1 MNSSPQTLD
10 EEPVAKRAYDLF
22 LSCLGLL
29 LVWPLLLLLGAIVRI
44 FDGSPVLFRQIR
56 TGLGGR
62 PFEILKFRT
71 MRRNTERAG
80 ASVTQAGDPRVTAAG
95 RWLRQ
100 TKLDELPQ
108 LWNVLKGEMSLV
120 GPRPEVPQYVARYNT
135 EQQRVL
141 ELKPG
146 ITDLATLLYRN
157 EEELLRGRP
166 DVERAYLEEVMPRKI
181 QLNLAYATGANLW
194 EDTKVILRTLVPG
207 LRLKIHAE
215 ETPAV
220 NPPTV
225 IQSTV

>member
-1 MNSSPQTLD
+1 M
-10 EEPVAKRAYDLF
+10 AKRAYDLL
-22 LSCLGLL
+22 LSGVGLL
-29 LVWPLLLLLGAIVRI
+29 LVWPLLLVLGATIRI
-44 FDGSPVLFRQIR
+44 FDGSPVLFRQTRIGR
-56 TGLGGR
+56 HGR
-62 PFEILKFRT
+62 PFQIIKFRT
-71 MRRNTERAG
+71 MRPNAERAG
-80 ASVTQAGDPRVTAAG
+80 AHVTMAGDPRVTPLG
-95 RWLRQ
+95 RWLRK

-108 LWNVLKGEMSLV
+108 LWNVFTGDMSLV
-120 GPRPEVPQYVARYNT
+120 GPRPEVPQYVAHYNT

-181 QLNLAYATGANLW
+181 QLNLAYAAGANLW
-194 EDTKVILRTLVPG
+194 EDTKIVLRTLVPG

-215 ETPAV
+215 EVPAV

-225 IQSTV
+225 VQSIVS